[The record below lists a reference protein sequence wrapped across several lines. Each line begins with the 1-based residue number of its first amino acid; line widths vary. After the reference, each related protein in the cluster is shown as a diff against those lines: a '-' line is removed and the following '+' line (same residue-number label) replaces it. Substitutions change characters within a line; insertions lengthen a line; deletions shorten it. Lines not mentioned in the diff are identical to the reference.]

1 MTNVKQEQLAKRQ
14 FTEIYTRVVGTK
26 YSVEITASR
35 ICLWHSDF
43 DESDMCFVIEAE
55 VFSDSQASFSAYLY
69 PHDKNRK
76 LECAKALEEV
86 LGEVLGAGAGV
97 LDDESMEDTEW
108 YIMLKEYEEVEIDE
122 SLAQKF
128 EAYFDKLKDK
138 VYAFNQAIQEDL
150 LKENNSKLDEF
161 IDT

>member
-1 MTNVKQEQLAKRQ
+1 MTNVKQVRQLAKGQ
-14 FTEIYTRVVGTK
+14 FAEIYARLVGAE
-26 YSVEITASR
+26 YSAEITASH
-35 ICLWHSDF
+35 ISLWHSDF

-86 LGEVLGAGAGV
+86 LGVEGGV

-108 YIMLKEYEEVEIDE
+108 YIMLKEYEEVEIDG

-128 EAYFDKLKDK
+128 GAYFDKLKDK

-150 LKENNSKLDEF
+150 LKENGSKLEGF
-161 IDT
+161 IDA

>member
-1 MTNVKQEQLAKRQ
+1 MTNVKQVRQLAKGQ
-14 FTEIYTRVVGTK
+14 FAEIYARLVGAG
-26 YSVEITASR
+26 YSAEITASR
-35 ICLWHSDF
+35 ISLWHSDF
-43 DESDMCFVIEAE
+43 DEGDMCFVIEAE

-86 LGEVLGAGAGV
+86 LGVEAGV
-97 LDDESMEDTEW
+97 LDDESMEDKEW
-108 YIMLKEYEEVEIDE
+108 YIMLKEYEEVAIDE

-128 EAYFDKLKDK
+128 SEYVERVKDK

-150 LKENNSKLDEF
+150 LNPAGSRLEAF
-161 IDT
+161 IA